1 MKRIKTI
8 LFIAVI
14 VLLQMFGC
22 TKKADTVDPISGST
36 TGTKTFW
43 SSQAGQNITVKV
55 NGSNVGSISSYYSSS
70 TPDCSASGN
79 VNFAMSSGVVYSY
92 TATDGTHN
100 WSGSFTGATGCNTL
114 KLFW

>member
-1 MKRIKTI
+1 MKTI
-8 LFIAVI
+8 LLISAIA
-14 VLLQMFGC
+14 LLQMVGC
-22 TKKADTVDPISGST
+22 TKKADTVDPGTGGGT

-55 NGSNVGSISSYYSSS
+55 NGSSIGSISSYYSSS